1 MAKQWA
7 NLTSLRAFA
16 SNFTVYYTTSLLQ
29 QQKLHQQK
37 KKRHIRFLC
46 LANADFL
53 RKNSEK
59 VKNRGNCEQK
69 VNFIF
74 CFFSYSFASFFF
86 LASFLDSFPKDLLV
100 QRKFH
105 RIAYKIAN
113 EHFEC
118 RDPKAETVRSFQS
131 IFRPICTATSLG
143 KTKPQVAAINLIKAR
158 STLLQNTTTV
168 FLIFC
173 SLPDNVC
180 RIRQV

>member
-1 MAKQWA
+1 MRWLFYCLNRDKRSKIEVKA
-7 NLTSLRAFA
+7 
-16 SNFTVYYTTSLLQ
+16 
-29 QQKLHQQK
+29 K
-37 KKRHIRFLC
+37 KKAKKRSTYFL
-46 LANADFL
+46 LFL
-53 RKNSEK
+53 L
-59 VKNRGNCEQK
+59 
-69 VNFIF
+69 
-74 CFFSYSFASFFF
+74 FFRLILF

-118 RDPKAETVRSFQS
+118 RNPKAEIVRSFQS
-131 IFRPICTATSLG
+131 IFRPICTATSLE